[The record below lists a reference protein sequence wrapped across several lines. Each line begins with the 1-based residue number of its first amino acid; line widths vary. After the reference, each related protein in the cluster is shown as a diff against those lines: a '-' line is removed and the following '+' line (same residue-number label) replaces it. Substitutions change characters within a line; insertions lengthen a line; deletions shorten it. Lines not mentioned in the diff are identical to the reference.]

1 MSKQNEGF
9 SSILGFIMVA
19 IGLALGIGTLWRFPY
34 VVGENGGAIFIF
46 LYILII
52 FIVCFNTKK
61 GIVKF

>member
-9 SSILGFIMVA
+9 SSIIGFIMGA

-52 FIVCFNTKK
+52 LVI
-61 GIVKF
+61 

>member
-52 FIVCFNTKK
+52 
-61 GIVKF
+61 